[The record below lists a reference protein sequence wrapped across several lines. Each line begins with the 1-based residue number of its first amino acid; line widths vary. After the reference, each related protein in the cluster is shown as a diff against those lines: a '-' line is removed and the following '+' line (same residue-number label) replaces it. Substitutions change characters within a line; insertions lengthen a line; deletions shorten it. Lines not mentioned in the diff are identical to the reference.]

1 MFRESTASGLALRIA
16 RWATALTAVLT
27 LAACGGGGGGGSD
40 ASVTFDTTS
49 LSLSVQAG
57 SFVGT
62 GAVPIGARATGLGSN
77 DNVYV
82 GAEIIGTGVVSPLN
96 VTIDAA
102 SLTAIITVVPDP
114 GLAPGTY
121 TSRLRLLACL
131 DPQCNRHLNGSPHE
145 VAVTTTVTPRFSASA
160 TALSFAVAESVAPA
174 AQGFDL
180 VFPAGGGTL
189 SLAVAYEGT
198 DTGWLTA
205 TADGTRVTVQ
215 PAAGL
220 RAGTYRARLDLGYGN
235 PTQTLQIPVQ
245 VDISSGLVVAGRLDV
260 AVRSDSPAS
269 VSSGS
274 LAVRLAPG
282 VSAAGW
288 TARSTVPWLV
298 LDTTG
303 GQGDGQIAWR
313 LDPTAFAALA
323 NTAVH
328 TGGIVV
334 EAGSAVTAQNV
345 VVSLDKSLAEF
356 SSIDRLA
363 VLAGEPGEVLLYGRQ
378 LDQLPDPLLRLV
390 APGIAPISAV
400 RQGSGQISLQVPA
413 LSAGRYTLSLS
424 TASGLPTRSVTLEV
438 LAARDLGAQAIDTQ
452 GRKATVVWDAAGQA
466 VYVHNTDLGSVM
478 RFQLGGTVASP
489 TGSVTARSIA
499 GLRNIGLAPDGA
511 SLLALTGPGE
521 LLDLSLADLSTL
533 RTRTLPAPV
542 YPALDGLP
550 IAITGDQSL
559 WYSAGD
565 FGGTLAVYDLE
576 ASAARN
582 VTLPPD
588 AFFYNGPWAGVS
600 PNRQRM
606 LMTQTASI
614 SPAPPMLRWDAVDN
628 ALVSQGAGLPVNF
641 YTRFATDRRGTRWL
655 LDGLAVYDFHL
666 GTLGRIQPP
675 AGWYGIVSAMSRDGS
690 RAYLVTRDA
699 GTTATRVYVF
709 DTGTDLVTTTEY
721 PVLGSFDLAQNAAC
735 DSQAYDSGCNAF
747 AMNVVLTDDDR
758 TLITVGDRRLV
769 VTPIPLALRGG
780 PLAGSGPRAPLRLN
794 RGPGAR

>member
-1 MFRESTASGLALRIA
+1 MFHGSMASSLARRFATWAAAL
-16 RWATALTAVLT
+16 ATALT

-40 ASVTFDTTS
+40 ASVSFDTSS

-57 SFVGT
+57 AFVGT
-62 GAVPIGARATGLGSN
+62 GAVPIGARASGLGSN

-82 GAEIIGTGVVSPLN
+82 GAEVIGSGVVSPLN

-102 SLTAIITVVPDP
+102 SLTAIITVLPDP
-114 GLAPGTY
+114 GLAPGVY
-121 TSRLRLLACL
+121 SSRLRLLACL
-131 DPQCNRHLNGSPHE
+131 DPQCNRHLSGSPHE
-145 VAVTTTVTPRFSASA
+145 VAVTTTVTPRFSASV
-160 TALSFAVAESVAPA
+160 TALSFAVPESAAPA

-180 VFPAGGGTL
+180 TFPDGGGPL
-189 SLAVAYEGT
+189 SLAVAYEGA
-198 DTGWLTA
+198 DTGWLSA

-220 RAGTYRARLDLGYGN
+220 RAGTYRARLDLSYGS
-235 PTQTLQIPVQ
+235 PAQTLQIPVQ
-245 VDISSGLVVAGRLDV
+245 VDVSSGLVVAGRLDL

-269 VSSGS
+269 VASGS
-274 LAVRLAPG
+274 LTVRVASG
-282 VSAAGW
+282 ASSAAW

-298 LDTTG
+298 LETTG

-313 LDPTAFAALA
+313 LDPAAFATLA
-323 NTAVH
+323 NATVH
-328 TGGIVV
+328 TGSIVV
-334 EAGSAVTAQNV
+334 EAGSTVTPQDV

-363 VLAGEPGEVLLYGRQ
+363 VLAGEPGEVMLYGRQ
-378 LDQLPDPLLRLV
+378 LDQLTDPLLRLV
-390 APGIAPISAV
+390 APGIAPVSAA

-413 LSAGRYTLSLS
+413 LAAGRYSLSLS

-452 GRKATVVWDAAGQA
+452 GRKGTVVWDAARQA

-533 RTRTLPAPV
+533 RTRALPGPV
-542 YPALDGLP
+542 FPALDGLP
-550 IAITGDQSL
+550 IAVTGDLSL

-582 VTLPPD
+582 VTLPLD
-588 AFFYNGPWAGVS
+588 VFFYNGPWAGVS

-606 LMTQTASI
+606 LMTQSASV

-628 ALVSQGAGLPVNF
+628 ALVSQGAGLPVSF
-641 YTRFATDRRGTRWL
+641 FTRFATDRRGTRWL
-655 LDGLAVYDFHL
+655 LDGLAVYDFQL

-675 AGWYGIVSAMSRDGS
+675 DGWYGIVGAMSRDGS
-690 RAYLVTRDA
+690 RAYLVTRDG
-699 GTTATRVYVF
+699 GTTTTRVYVF

-735 DSQAYDSGCNAF
+735 DSQASDSLCNAF
-747 AMNVVLTDDDR
+747 AMNAVLTDDDR

-769 VTPIPLALRGG
+769 VTPIPAEWRGG
-780 PLAGSGPRAPLRLN
+780 PLSARGPRAALRLN
-794 RGPGAR
+794 RGPGTR